1 MREYIIYLKTCLAVD
16 DIVIFESV
24 LGFNLKADIRDA
36 DGKLI
41 KPGVKSSVIPKE
53 LPIKITT
60 NITDRSF
67 FTHFNDDLLRKI
79 REYRRLND

>member
-1 MREYIIYLKTCLAVD
+1 VD

-36 DGKLI
+36 NGNLI

-53 LPIKITT
+53 LPIRISTK
-60 NITDRSF
+60 ITDRSF
-67 FTHFNDDLLRKI
+67 FTHFNDELLSKI
-79 REYRRLND
+79 RQHRRLTD